1 VPSEQPSGRAPAQRG
16 LSWQAMA
23 VLLLGFSL
31 SVTDFFIVNVALA
44 TMGRDLHASDGSLEL
59 VVSSYGLAY
68 ALLLVLGGR
77 LGDTFGRRR
86 LFTAGIAAFTI
97 CSLFCGLAPTV
108 FTLIC
113 ARVLQGASAAM
124 MVPQVLATFHASL
137 SEQHR
142 ARAIGLYGATAG
154 LSMIAGQALGGLLVS
169 ADIAGSGWRSIFL
182 VNVPVGIAGL
192 ALLRRVPETRS
203 ERPAPIDRPGTA
215 LLTATLLFL
224 LLPLTEGRSLG
235 WPWWSW
241 ACLGL
246 VPFGALAFARKE
258 LSLEARG
265 VMPLIP
271 PSIVRVRS
279 VRRGIWLALPL
290 FMSFGGFM
298 FVYAIVSQDGLHL
311 RPITA
316 GLALVPYALAFFG
329 ASLQTAGLVNRFGNR
344 VIAVG
349 AVIQGASYTGMA
361 LALLAEGRHPSWLVF
376 GFLFVL
382 TGTGQALVISPM
394 FRLLLSEV
402 PGHLAGAGTG
412 MLTTLQQSSLA
423 LGVAVLGTLDLE
435 LVPQLG
441 LAGGTAVVLG
451 LLAFV
456 AFAVA
461 IGAVRLLETRR
472 GPLGLVALPAVHP
485 QPLDD
490 GGLQR
495 GLVDGG

>member
-1 VPSEQPSGRAPAQRG
+1 MREDTHVPAPAAGDVATTELAAAAGPATAAGVASARRSSAPAG
-16 LSWQAMA
+16 LSWQALS

-31 SVTDFFIVNVALA
+31 SVTDFFIVNVALP
-44 TMGRDLHASDGSLEL
+44 TMGRDLHASDSSLEL

-77 LGDTFGRRR
+77 LGDSFGRRR
-86 LFTAGIAAFTI
+86 LFTVGIALFTI
-97 CSLFCGLAPTV
+97 CSLFCGLAPSV
-108 FTLIC
+108 LTLII

-137 SEQHR
+137 DEQRR

-154 LSMIAGQALGGLLVS
+154 LSMIVGQALGGLLVS
-169 ADIAGSGWRSIFL
+169 ANIAGSGWRAIFL
-182 VNVPVGIAGL
+182 VNVPIGIAGL
-192 ALLRRVPETRS
+192 ALLRHVPETRS
-203 ERPAPIDRPGTA
+203 ERPSPIDRPGTV
-215 LLTATLLFL
+215 LLTATLLCL

-246 VPFGALAFARKE
+246 VPVGAFAFARKE

-265 VMPLIP
+265 LMPLVP

-279 VRRGIWLALPL
+279 VRRGICIALPF

-311 RPITA
+311 RPLTA
-316 GLALVPYALAFFG
+316 GLALIPYALAFFA
-329 ASLQTAGLVNRFGNR
+329 ASLQTARLVNRFGNR
-344 VIAVG
+344 VMAVG
-349 AVIQGASYTGMA
+349 AVMQGFAYGGMA
-361 LALLAEGRHPSWLVF
+361 LALLAERQHPSWLVF
-376 GFLFVL
+376 GALFVL
-382 TGTGQALVISPM
+382 TGAGQALLVSPM

-423 LGVAVLGTLDLE
+423 IGVAVLGTLDLE

-451 LLAFV
+451 LQSLV
-456 AFAVA
+456 AFGVA
-461 IGAVRLLETRR
+461 LGALRLLERR
-472 GPLGLVALPAVHP
+472 
-485 QPLDD
+485 
-490 GGLQR
+490 
-495 GLVDGG
+495 